1 MVEASNHKLTD
12 NGKPLASS
20 LLAGNAQLAE
30 ARGIVIGHAVVGFHE
45 HQHPPISLSSGADKA
60 QL

>member
-45 HQHPPISLSSGADKA
+45 HPISLSSGADKA